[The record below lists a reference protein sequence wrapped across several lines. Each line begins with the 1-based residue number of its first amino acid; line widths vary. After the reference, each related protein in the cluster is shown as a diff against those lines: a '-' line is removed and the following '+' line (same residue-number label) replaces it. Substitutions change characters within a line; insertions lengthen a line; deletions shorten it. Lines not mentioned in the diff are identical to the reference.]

1 MRIKI
6 DDVFSVTVEQ
16 LIDND
21 RAWFVQQGHNAFN
34 IPLKVDDFDYRFSH
48 MNGETQLVFAVTGT
62 VDEEELEAVLA
73 ERRPW
78 RSRIC

>member
-6 DDVFSVTVEQ
+6 DDAFSVTVEQ

-21 RAWFVQQGHNAFN
+21 RAWFERQGRNAFN
-34 IPLKVDDFDYRFSH
+34 IPLEVEDFTYRLY
-48 MNGETQLVFAVTGT
+48 GERDEVLLFAVTGT

-73 ERRPW
+73 AHRP
-78 RSRIC
+78 